1 MKHAIAGCLTLF
13 LLAGMA
19 VRPASAMPAA
29 WFDDGSGFSAD
40 ASGCGSGSRILCRTD
55 TTTTCIEW
63 SPIGPGGIST
73 CLTTQTVTK
82 NYYLP

>member
-1 MKHAIAGCLTLF
+1 MKTAIAGCLTL
-13 LLAGMA
+13 LILGGMA
-19 VRPASAMPAA
+19 VKPASAMPAA
-29 WFDDGSGFSAD
+29 WFDDGSGSGAD

-55 TTTTCIEW
+55 TTVTCIAW

-73 CLTTQTVTK
+73 CQTTVTVTK